1 MIKAVL
7 GLILLTTL
15 FPVVHAAGDP
25 SGAITFTEDVAG
37 VIASLNF
44 TWVLIAAFLVFFMQV
59 GFAML
64 GAGVLRAKNATNFF
78 TMVFMDFS
86 LGALAYW
93 AVGFAIMFG
102 GSGLAP
108 GLELG
113 NRLIGYSGFFL
124 KGDAYDVWTSAVF
137 LFQIMF
143 AAAAASIVACAVVER
158 LKFKAY
164 MLYTL
169 GVTALIY
176 PVYGHWMWGD
186 GWLASLPFGVGARD
200 FAGSGVVHM
209 IGGLVALAGAFML
222 GPRIGKYNEDG
233 TPNVIPGHNMTY
245 IVIGTFILIF
255 GWFGFNAGS
264 TLAATDL
271 RISVIAL
278 NTFLAASA
286 GATAACLVMI
296 SKTGKADITM
306 ICNGALGGL
315 VAITGPAAYVAPW
328 ASIVIGAIAG
338 VLFIAAFWFIEW
350 KLRVDDPVGAIA
362 CHAANGAWGLIALGI
377 FADGT
382 YGGVKGLIVGE
393 AGQLLAQLVAVGA
406 ALIWGLGAG
415 LLLFGTLK
423 YTIGIRVTPEEE
435 LQGLDITQHGAGSY
449 PEFVATGSK
458 DGR

>member
-1 MIKAVL
+1 MRANGITWILITLVLIPAVY
-7 GLILLTTL
+7 
-15 FPVVHAAGDP
+15 AGDP
-25 SGAITFTEDVAG
+25 SGEGTFTEDVAG
-37 VIASLNF
+37 AMTSLNF
-44 TWVLIAAFLVFFMQV
+44 TWVLVAAFLVFFMQV

-64 GAGVLRAKNATNFF
+64 GAGILRAKNATNFF

-86 LGALAYW
+86 LGAIAFW

-102 GSGLAP
+102 GSGLAS
-108 GLELG
+108 GLEHG
-113 NRLIGYSGFFL
+113 NKIIGYSGFFL
-124 KGDAYDVWTSAVF
+124 RGDAYDVWTSALF

-164 MLYTL
+164 MLYTI

-200 FAGSGVVHM
+200 FAGSAVVHM
-209 IGGLVALAGAFML
+209 IGGLVALSGAYML
-222 GPRIGKYNEDG
+222 GPRIGKYNADG

-286 GATAACLVMI
+286 GASSACLIMLY
-296 SKTGKADITM
+296 KTGKADITM
-306 ICNGALGGL
+306 ISNGALGGL
-315 VAITGPAAYVAPW
+315 VAITGPCAYVAPW
-328 ASIVIGAIAG
+328 ASVIIGAVGGA
-338 VLFIAAFWFIEW
+338 VFIAAFWFIEW
-350 KLRVDDPVGAIA
+350 KLKVDDPVGAIA
-362 CHAANGAWGLIALGI
+362 CHAANGVWGMIALGI
-377 FADGT
+377 FADGS

-393 AGQLLAQLVAVGA
+393 AGQLVAQLVAVGA
-406 ALIWGLGAG
+406 ALAWGLGMG

-423 YTIGIRVTPEEE
+423 YTIGIRVSPEEE

-449 PEFVATGSK
+449 PEFVATGAK